1 MKKFFLLV
9 AILIAVLIASPACAT
24 VLLSDNFDLENSGY
38 PTLNYNSFLNWIVT
52 DGAVDLIGNGSF
64 DFLPGNGL
72 YIDLDGSTYNAGK
85 LTSRADFSLAP
96 GTYRLRF
103 DLAGS
108 QRGDGS
114 NVVGVSL
121 GSAYSENFSLGN
133 YVGFTTITRDITIS
147 QSMNA
152 RLSFD
157 HSGTDNMGMLLDRVS
172 FEQTGGTVPEP
183 ASMVLIGLGAASMLF
198 TNKRRSK

>member
-9 AILIAVLIASPACAT
+9 FILVTFLIASPVHAT
-24 VLLSDNFDLENSGY
+24 ILLSDNFDLENNGY
-38 PTLNYNSFLNWIVT
+38 PTLNYNSFLNWTIT

-72 YIDLDGSTYNAGK
+72 YVDLDGSTYNAGK
-85 LTSRADFSLAP
+85 LTSRTDFSLTP
-96 GTYRLRF
+96 GTYRLSF

-108 QRGDGS
+108 QRGDGYNS
-114 NVVGVSL
+114 VGVSL
-121 GSAYSENFSLGN
+121 GSAYNENFSLEN
-133 YVGFTTITRDITIS
+133 YIGFTTITRDITIS
-147 QSMNA
+147 QSVNA

-172 FEQTGGTVPEP
+172 LEQTGGAVPEP
-183 ASMVLIGLGAASMLF
+183 ATMVLFSLGGLGM
-198 TNKRRSK
+198 TMIRRKR